1 MAPQPDGRIV
11 VGVDGSPHSHAALRW
26 AARLAALTGGPL
38 EAVTVWDFPS
48 LHGAHGLVLPAL
60 DGFGPERR
68 AAAILDETVAAAGLP
83 QGRPAVRRRLKA
95 GPAGPALVSAA
106 AGAAVLVLG
115 RRGRCAPPGA
125 RLGTTSQYCVHHAGC
140 TVVLVEGDDPPQ

>member
-1 MAPQPDGRIV
+1 M
-11 VGVDGSPHSHAALRW
+11 DGSPHSHAAVRW

-38 EAVTVWDFPS
+38 EAVTVWEFPS

-68 AAAILDETVAAAGLP
+68 AAAILDETLAAALSPGP
-83 QGRPAVRRRLKA
+83 AGPAAPTDPTDPGRPAVHRRLKA
-95 GPAGPALVSAA
+95 GPVGPALVSAA
-106 AGAAVLVLG
+106 ADAAVLVLG

-140 TVVLVEGDDPPQ
+140 TVVLVKE